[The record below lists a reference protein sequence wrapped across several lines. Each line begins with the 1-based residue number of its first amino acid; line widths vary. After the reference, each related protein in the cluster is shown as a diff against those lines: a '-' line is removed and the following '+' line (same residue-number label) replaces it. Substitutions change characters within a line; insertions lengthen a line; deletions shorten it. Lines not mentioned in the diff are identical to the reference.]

1 MKNKESSSEL
11 ENVKIL
17 SHDDILSRVKYLN
30 AEKGI
35 MYKNIASEAK
45 ISKSYFLQIINE
57 NFPNQKFQEKSQ
69 LRMSIYFKK
78 PEIKAM
84 LKDFRK

>member
-1 MKNKESSSEL
+1 
-11 ENVKIL
+11 
-17 SHDDILSRVKYLN
+17 
-30 AEKGI
+30 

>member
-1 MKNKESSSEL
+1 
-11 ENVKIL
+11 
-17 SHDDILSRVKYLN
+17 
-30 AEKGI
+30 

-45 ISKSYFLQIINE
+45 ISKSYFLQIINK

>member
-17 SHDDILSRVKYLN
+17 SHDDILRRVKYLN

-35 MYKNIASEAK
+35 MYKNIASGAG
-45 ISKSYFLQIINE
+45 ISQYYFLQIINE
-57 NFPNQKFQEKSQ
+57 NFPQKFQEKSQ